1 MFEILGHLPYVFL
14 FYLFIY
20 FFQRSAS
27 VYPLTHVVNEELV
40 KSVVEQKLDIVSF
53 WKTVVRKYFTFVLL

>member
-1 MFEILGHLPYVFL
+1 MFF
-14 FYLFIY
+14 FFFFF